1 MERVSNLPS
10 TPRPTGDAPHGEAPH
25 GDPPHGGAPASD
37 APSADA
43 RDRERLLHDLASLTL
58 PLMWSLRQAS
68 MRALE
73 PHGLRPIQALVL
85 ASIAQGH
92 GSPKALSEIVETAPP
107 MMSSLLGDLEDRG
120 LVTRSPDPE
129 DRRRIRVDAT
139 DAGHALARAVDDA
152 WAEASRERF
161 ADVSDDDLRTLVDV
175 YTTLVRTP

>member
-1 MERVSNLPS
+1 MSRGLRCIRPHPRTMERVSNLTS
-10 TPRPTGDAPHGEAPH
+10 TPRPAGDR
-25 GDPPHGGAPASD
+25 PPDD
-37 APSADA
+37 AG
-43 RDRERLLHDLASLTL
+43 DRERLLHDLSALTL

-85 ASIAQGH
+85 ASIAQGQ
-92 GSPKALSEIVETAPP
+92 GSPKTLSEIVETAPP

-152 WAEASRERF
+152 WLDASRERF